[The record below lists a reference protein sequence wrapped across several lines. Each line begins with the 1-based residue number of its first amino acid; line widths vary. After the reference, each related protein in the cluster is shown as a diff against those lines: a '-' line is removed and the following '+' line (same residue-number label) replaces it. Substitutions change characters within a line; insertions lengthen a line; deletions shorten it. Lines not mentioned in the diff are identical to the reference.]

1 MSKQQEIVV
10 EAKRG
15 RRSQRILWIAG
26 PLLVLSIAAYVY
38 LFSGR
43 YAETDNAYVKADVT
57 AVATQIDGRVVEVAV
72 HQNQRVSEGDLLFR
86 LDPEPL
92 RIAVAEAQ
100 AGLASTVDAI
110 TAARDEFHQAE
121 AALRSADTTL
131 DYAGRELKRQHELRG
146 RGLVAQQ
153 AEDNAEQAWS
163 EARARRDSARAAQAR
178 ARSLLG
184 GDVAAETGSL
194 PSYRA
199 AAAKLAQA
207 ELDLAHAE
215 LRAPSDGI
223 VGSVAVKVG
232 EYIHAGE
239 AALPLVASDHP
250 WVEANLKET
259 ELANVAVGQSAE
271 VRIDA
276 YPGRVFQA
284 TVASISPASG
294 AEFSVLPAQNATGNW
309 VKVVQRVPVRLRLL
323 SSAEDAPVLRAGMSA
338 VIRIDTG
345 ARNSVFGRWFGGD
358 DGGVRQTA
366 ASR

>member
-153 AEDNAEQAWS
+153 AEDNAEQAW
-163 EARARRDSARAAQAR
+163 ARARVSEKNKGGGAA
-178 ARSLLG
+178 
-184 GDVAAETGSL
+184 
-194 PSYRA
+194 
-199 AAAKLAQA
+199 
-207 ELDLAHAE
+207 
-215 LRAPSDGI
+215 
-223 VGSVAVKVG
+223 
-232 EYIHAGE
+232 E
-239 AALPLVASDHP
+239 AALAMIALRD
-250 WVEANLKET
+250 
-259 ELANVAVGQSAE
+259 
-271 VRIDA
+271 R
-276 YPGRVFQA
+276 F
-284 TVASISPASG
+284 G
-294 AEFSVLPAQNATGNW
+294 A
-309 VKVVQRVPVRLRLL
+309 
-323 SSAEDAPVLRAGMSA
+323 
-338 VIRIDTG
+338 
-345 ARNSVFGRWFGGD
+345 
-358 DGGVRQTA
+358 
-366 ASR
+366 